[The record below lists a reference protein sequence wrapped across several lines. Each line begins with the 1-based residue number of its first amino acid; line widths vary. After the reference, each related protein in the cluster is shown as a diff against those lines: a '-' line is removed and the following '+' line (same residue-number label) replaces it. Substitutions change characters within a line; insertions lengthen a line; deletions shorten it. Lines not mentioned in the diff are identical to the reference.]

1 MGSDYMTSPFD
12 DLLKPIEEHLIV
24 HNELMSPLILGNR
37 IKIHSAENGI
47 PDLDSVKIALLGI
60 PEERNSVD
68 YLGDELNLNEIRK
81 SFYNL
86 YPGNWSSGISDLGNL
101 ILGNNSEE
109 TYGRLISLL
118 TILFKKDIIPI
129 LIGGSQDLLYSV
141 YRSYD
146 SIQNTVNIVNVDSNF
161 DLGDS
166 SKPINNLSYLGKIIL
181 EEPHNL
187 FNYSNIGYQTYHNS
201 QEEIDLMEKLYFEYE
216 RLGDITS
223 DIKNVEP
230 AMRDADL
237 VTIDLNSVK
246 SSEVSDNQKFS
257 PNGFDGREICAI
269 SRYAGIS
276 NKVSS
281 FGIYE
286 YEVSVNDEAT
296 AMLIS
301 QMIWYFIEGFNC
313 RVKDDN
319 FNNPEEFNKYTVLVQ
334 NQELIFYKS
343 LKTNRWW
350 VETPLITNLDNK
362 NNKLSLLACMQSDYD
377 TAVKGNIPNRWHKAY
392 KKN

>member
-1 MGSDYMTSPFD
+1 MDYGLLSPISNILLDDIKLSHSQTIGRKLIIHTLGSKPSLDGV
-12 DLLKPIEEHLIV
+12 DLAIIGVVE
-24 HNELMSPLILGNR
+24 S
-37 IKIHSAENGI
+37 
-47 PDLDSVKIALLGI
+47 
-60 PEERNSVD
+60 RNSVEYID
-68 YLGDELNLNEIRK
+68 QKYNLNEIRK
-81 SFYNL
+81 YFYSL
-86 YPGNWSSGISDLGNL
+86 YPGNWLCKIADLGDVKNGDKAEDTYKSVTSIVSDLL
-101 ILGNNSEE
+101 KNN
-109 TYGRLISLL
+109 
-118 TILFKKDIIPI
+118 IIPVI
-129 LIGGSQDLLYSV
+129 IGGSQDITYAN
-141 YRSYD
+141 YRAYD
-146 SIQNTVNIVNVDSNF
+146 NIKPMINIVNVDKSF

-166 SKPINNLSYLGKIIL
+166 SKPITNLSYIGKVIL
-181 EEPHNL
+181 EKPYNL
-187 FNYSNIGYQTYHNS
+187 FNYTSIGFQTYFNS